1 MTKIAIITAM
11 SCEYDAI
18 FNLYDF
24 KLIEDYAYLEHKE
37 NQIYLFKCGI
47 GKVNSALKT
56 DYAIRKGAEIVITT
70 GLAGG
75 IDSSLKQG
83 DVVLANKVCYHDVWC
98 GSPNAK
104 GQVQDL
110 PLYYDL
116 DENLSKTL
124 RTMVENNSYKYGL
137 TVTGDQFLTDVDC
150 LNKIKTDFPKAL
162 AVDMES
168 ASVAQTCYLNKVP
181 FISLRIISD
190 VVGSN
195 AQEEQYN
202 SFWQNLPNISLK
214 MVDELI
220 NVLSA

>member
-83 DVVLANKVCYHDVWC
+83 DVLL
-98 GSPNAK
+98 SPACAS
-104 GQVQDL
+104 
-110 PLYYDL
+110 YDMF
-116 DENLSKTL
+116 DNYEVRGTVFKEYVKSK
-124 RTMVENNSYKYGL
+124 
-137 TVTGDQFLTDVDC
+137 
-150 LNKIKTDFPKAL
+150 I
-162 AVDMES
+162 
-168 ASVAQTCYLNKVP
+168 
-181 FISLRIISD
+181 
-190 VVGSN
+190 
-195 AQEEQYN
+195 
-202 SFWQNLPNISLK
+202 
-214 MVDELI
+214 
-220 NVLSA
+220 